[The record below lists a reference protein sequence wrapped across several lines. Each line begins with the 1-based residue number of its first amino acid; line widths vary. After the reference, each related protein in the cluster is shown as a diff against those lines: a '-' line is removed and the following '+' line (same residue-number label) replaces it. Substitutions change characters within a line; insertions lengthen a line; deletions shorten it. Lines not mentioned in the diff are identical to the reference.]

1 MKAKAGDNVVLVL
14 GVGISFG
21 VGMHLGAGGFG
32 TVGLSTLCLPFRVT
46 GLKVILQGSFSK
58 GPLE

>member
-32 TVGLSTLCLPFRVT
+32 TVGLSTLRLA
-46 GLKVILQGSFSK
+46 LQSYRFESDSSGEFQ
-58 GPLE
+58 